1 MEDAQVQGED
11 ANPPRERGDNSTRG
25 PNFPSPSD
33 IYSRLLHLEEQ
44 QCNLVQQFTAFR
56 DETRNQFDHIAMSL
70 QTLTNSFLV
79 YPPPPPPQ
87 P

>member
-11 ANPPRERGDNSTRG
+11 ANAPGERGDNSTCG

-33 IYSRLLHLEEQ
+33 VYSCLLHLDEQ
-44 QCNLVQQFTAFR
+44 QCNLVQQFIAFR
-56 DETRNQFDHIAMSL
+56 GETTNQFDRIAKCL
-70 QTLTNSFLV
+70 QNLTNLFLA
-79 YPPPPPPQ
+79 YSPPPPPQ